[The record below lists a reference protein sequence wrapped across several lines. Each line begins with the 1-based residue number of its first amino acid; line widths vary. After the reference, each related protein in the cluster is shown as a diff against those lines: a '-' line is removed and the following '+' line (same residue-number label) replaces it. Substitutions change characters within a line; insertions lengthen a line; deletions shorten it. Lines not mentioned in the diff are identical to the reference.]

1 MIADAGEGGCAMTGD
16 AYCFVVNPAACRGR
30 GTRRMPAV
38 LGPLSASGAAVRVEE
53 STSLGHAATV
63 AAEAADRGEIVVA
76 VGGDGTV
83 GRVAAAV
90 AAAGGVL
97 GIIPAGRGNDFAR
110 MLGIPSEPARAA
122 AVLLR
127 GGHRVVDL
135 IGVRAGDGPEQVV
148 AGSVY
153 LGIPSEAARIA
164 AASRLP
170 AGGLGY
176 QVAGLRALLAWQPA
190 SFTVD
195 AGGPARDSFPGFCV
209 VVANSAFFA
218 GGTPAAPEA
227 DLTDGLLDVI
237 TVSEGSKL
245 SFVRVM
251 LLAGR
256 GKHTR
261 LAQVGVARAASV
273 TVSADRPMLAGAD
286 GEPLPFA
293 SPLATGVPL
302 RIRALPGAL
311 RVAGRVPGAGG

>member
-1 MIADAGEGGCAMTGD
+1 
-16 AYCFVVNPAACRGR
+16 
-30 GTRRMPAV
+30 
-38 LGPLSASGAAVRVEE
+38 
-53 STSLGHAATV
+53 
-63 AAEAADRGEIVVA
+63 
-76 VGGDGTV
+76 
-83 GRVAAAV
+83 
-90 AAAGGVL
+90 
-97 GIIPAGRGNDFAR
+97 

-127 GGHRVVDL
+127 GGHRAVDL

-153 LGIPSEAARIA
+153 LGIPSEGARIA

-170 AGGLGY
+170 AGGLAY

-190 SFTVD
+190 RFAVD

-209 VVANSAFFA
+209 VVANSAYFA

-227 DLTDGLLDVI
+227 DVTDGLLDVI
-237 TVSEGSKL
+237 TVSAGSKL

-311 RVAGRVPGAGG
+311 RVAGREPGAGG